1 MKKALA
7 LATYLSFVSLADAS
21 TLFNY
26 SPTDA
31 QRASEM
37 TFRQKTAALQPLI
50 RSATECIARKVS
62 ADERYPQRNLNDLIV
77 DSVPPCVE
85 ALRAM
90 IDAHDRYFGGG
101 SGETFFSGPY
111 LDILP
116 TAVSRW
122 ISKLKTPP

>member
-1 MKKALA
+1 MLAAPLAGLSLVLNVSVGALPN
-7 LATYLSFVSLADAS
+7 ADSGAPEIS
-21 TLFNY
+21 
-26 SPTDA
+26 
-31 QRASEM
+31 
-37 TFRQKTAALQPLI
+37 FRQKTAAIQPLI
-50 RSATECIARKVS
+50 RSATECIARRVA
-62 ADERYPQRNLNDLIV
+62 ADPRYSEKGKLNDLIV
-77 DSVPPCVE
+77 DSVPSCVD

-122 ISKLKTPP
+122 ISKVKE